1 VTCTLA
7 EWQAG
12 FKQYLFSGANE
23 AVFAEQV
30 AAANATHAIQRL
42 DIYRNAYYIRLQE
55 ALAHDFPVLLAFM
68 GEGAFGQEMAA
79 YIKTCPSTSPSLRYI
94 GERLP
99 DYLSAQGKPQLAE
112 LAHLEWAMLKA
123 FDAADADSLTV
134 NDMAH
139 IPPGAWQGLHF
150 ELHPSVSLLEVRH
163 HVVDVW
169 TAHHREQPL
178 PIQRNDETTP
188 LLVWRGAD
196 GPRLHR
202 FSGECRSLITDLDE
216 GLSFARACEHLA
228 CHIPPDDVAQT
239 AARCLLELL
248 QRGCLSR
255 IDATAW

>member
-7 EWQAG
+7 EWQDG
-12 FKQYLFSGANE
+12 FRQYLFSGAN
-23 AVFAEQV
+23 AVAFSEQV
-30 AAANATHAIQRL
+30 TGTDAIHAIQRL

-68 GEGAFGQEMAA
+68 GEGAFGREMAA
-79 YIKTCPSTSPSLRYI
+79 YLKACPSTSPSLRYI

-99 DYLSAQGKPQLAE
+99 EYLSAQGKSLLAGF
-112 LAHLEWAMLKA
+112 ARLEWAILKA

-134 NDMAH
+134 DAMAN
-139 IPPGAWQGLHF
+139 IPPGSWQGLHF
-150 ELHPSVSLLEVRH
+150 ELHPSVSLLEIPS
-163 HVVDVW
+163 HVIDVW
-169 TAHHREQPL
+169 TAHRRERPL
-178 PIQRNDETTP
+178 PTQYKNETVP

-202 FSGECRSLITDLDE
+202 LSNECRSVITDIDE
-216 GLSFARACEHLA
+216 GLSFALVCEHLA
-228 CHIPPDDVAQT
+228 CQIPPDEVAQT

-255 IDATAW
+255 SFNQ